1 VHLGGVTWPDGGPE
15 TSCGGADVLLPLLEL
30 QVSKQCCLWCCAVGQ
45 AELHAAAAAAALI
58 MLHAAAVVL
67 LVVVV
72 LLCWVPVSDEKS
84 TYERL
89 CDGYSVNRQPLLQP
103 RRLTSLTPMDQQV
116 GYSRGRRQQ
125 PSSGG
130 NAVAAAAPGHPW
142 QQ

>member
-67 LVVVV
+67 LA
-72 LLCWVPVSDEKS
+72 VPPPPGGHRLRFFWAAHGPLGSGQHPQQHPGHEPRAACKHPVQVS
-84 TYERL
+84 R
-89 CDGYSVNRQPLLQP
+89 V
-103 RRLTSLTPMDQQV
+103 SLRP
-116 GYSRGRRQQ
+116 
-125 PSSGG
+125 
-130 NAVAAAAPGHPW
+130 AAAAAAAV
-142 QQ
+142 Q